1 MKRSLLAIFLFLPFA
16 TGWAQNGNEARA
28 ILDKTY
34 SAFNA
39 SEGIRLSFTLSS
51 LDQNDKLFDTQEGEA
66 SIKGDKFHLEME
78 AMDVWFDGKTQ
89 WVLIKEVNEV
99 NISQPTTQEIA
110 SISPLALLALYKNG
124 YTLEATQQATLNG
137 KSVHRIK
144 MNPTASN
151 KDFQSVIA
159 TIDKTSN
166 TLLQVLLAF
175 PNGVKNQIDIP
186 KYNANY
192 HYPESEFTFNA
203 ANHPG
208 VEIVDL
214 R

>member
-151 KDFQSVIA
+151 KDFQSVIMRMPYW
-159 TIDKTSN
+159 
-166 TLLQVLLAF
+166 LA
-175 PNGVKNQIDIP
+175 
-186 KYNANY
+186 
-192 HYPESEFTFNA
+192 
-203 ANHPG
+203 
-208 VEIVDL
+208 